1 MSRENTGVF
10 RPQYEGESLHLLN
23 RIDLEL
29 AYAPRRAAA
38 TARRPAAASLKMR
51 PHLFWS
57 PSAIIPQGR
66 NLEPLMAWHPVSLG
80 STGFA
85 PASTRTTNTR
95 LTWVLSRRTWVPEH
109 CRPKGFLLRGGSWIW
124 GNTMTVTRA
133 AAPAH
138 LLSGTT
144 GAETHPDVKS
154 SQ

>member
-38 TARRPAAASLKMR
+38 TARLPAAAPLKMR
-51 PHLFWS
+51 LHLFWS
-57 PSAIIPQGR
+57 PSAIILQGR

-109 CRPKGFLLRGGSWIW
+109 CRHKGLLLRGGSWIW

-138 LLSGTT
+138 LFSGTT